1 MKVLKYTTGQSPSN
15 TPSAKSQGDRF
26 QTRPSTLVGQQPI
39 CRMTRKTLLQK
50 IYWTS
55 AGLATLVIA
64 FIVSVTFLNP
74 SSVGNTAFVA
84 NINLW
89 AFIWAV
95 NFLLFLILCFIL
107 ARDLT
112 RIYFEYRSK
121 KPGRRIKTKLIITF
135 TLFSLFPAVLMS
147 FLAFGLINSNL
158 QLWFTSPSEQLLES
172 AEAVVDTFYEQNRRL
187 VHESLRQ
194 VAASVDPEH
203 LRLQEQGGDAQ
214 LPLSLEGL
222 AIYSLEKEQ
231 VWSRNWRSE
240 DVSPALEQALR
251 GESPYH
257 RRRGNEVNR
266 ADIDLVLAARP
277 IRDGAGAIT
286 GALLAQH
293 IVPASVEFNTLE
305 AVKARVTFNALK
317 SSLRQLQVNY
327 ILILAVTTL
336 AMICG
341 FVWLGTYIARK
352 ITVPLEALASG
363 AHQLSDGNLDYRVK
377 VAAADELGVLVDSFN
392 RMATEILESRRELE
406 KANDELVHTNKELA
420 EGRNYIERIL
430 QNIGTGVMS
439 VDQDDIVQTVNQA
452 ALRIL
457 KSRREEVVGQPL
469 KKVGGRNIYQH
480 FAKMKQRARLYDSY
494 RREIVLSRA
503 DQQVYIAATVTANPQ
518 TTGSREEFLVVLD
531 ELTELIRAEKFAA
544 WQEVARRL
552 AHEIKNPLTPIQL
565 SAARVSSRFTTL
577 DHSNPAAL
585 SEFGGVLQDSVGIIT
600 AEAQALKVLVEEFS
614 RFARLPISKPTE
626 TGLHQLIEQ
635 TLEIYDGSMSSVQ
648 IRKNFDPRIST
659 VMVDPEQMR
668 RVFVNLID
676 NSLDALA
683 DCEYER
689 TLTIATRFKPASESV
704 TVEFA
709 DNGAGVAVEDYENL
723 FFPYFSKKT
732 KGTGLGLAIVQQI
745 VNDHSGYVRAEPNQP
760 RGMKFRIEI
769 PVHQLSRDEE
779 VRGVS

>member
-1 MKVLKYTTGQSPSN
+1 
-15 TPSAKSQGDRF
+15 
-26 QTRPSTLVGQQPI
+26 
-39 CRMTRKTLLQK
+39 MTRRAGRADTELEMPRRTLIQK

-55 AGLATLVIA
+55 AGLATLVIG
-64 FIVSVTFLNP
+64 FLVSVTFLNP
-74 SSVGNTAFVA
+74 SSVGNTHFVA

-95 NFLLFLILCFIL
+95 NFLLFLVLCFVL
-107 ARDLT
+107 ARNLI
-112 RIYFEYRSK
+112 RIYFEYHSNR
-121 KPGRRIKTKLIITF
+121 PGPHIKSKLIITF

-158 QLWFTSPSEQLLES
+158 RLWFTSPSEQLLDS
-172 AEAVVDTFYEQNRRL
+172 AESVVASFYEQNRRL

-194 VAASVDPEH
+194 VAASVNLEK
-203 LRLQEQGGDAQ
+203 LRLDGEDAN
-214 LPLSLEGL
+214 LPLSFEGL
-222 AIYSLEKEQ
+222 AIYSLKKEQ
-231 VWSRNWRSE
+231 VWSRGWRSE
-240 DVSPALEQALR
+240 EVLPALEQALK
-251 GESPYH
+251 GENPYH

-277 IRDGAGAIT
+277 IRDGT
-286 GALLAQH
+286 GTIRGILVGQH
-293 IVPASVEFNTLE
+293 VIPTSVEFNTLE
-305 AVKARVTFNALK
+305 AVKARVTFNAMK
-317 SSLRQLQVNY
+317 GSLRQIQVNY
-327 ILILAVTTL
+327 ILILALTTL
-336 AMICG
+336 VMIFG
-341 FVWLGTYIARK
+341 FVWLGTHIARK
-352 ITVPLEALASG
+352 ITVPLEALATG
-363 AHQLSDGNLDYRVK
+363 ARQLSDGNLDYRVNVK
-377 VAAADELGVLVDSFN
+377 AADELRVLVDSFN
-392 RMATEILESRRELE
+392 RMATEIRESRRELE
-406 KANDELVHTNKELA
+406 KANEELVQTNKELA

-439 VDQDDIVQTVNQA
+439 VDRHDMVRTVNQA

-457 KSRREEVVGQPL
+457 KAEREKVVDHPL
-469 KKVGGRNIYQH
+469 REVGGGNIYQH
-480 FAKMKQRARLYDSY
+480 FAKMKQRAKLYDSY
-494 RREIVLSRA
+494 RREIVLSQA

-518 TTGSREEFLVVLD
+518 TTGREEFLVVLD

-565 SAARVSSRFTTL
+565 SAARVSSRFANL
-577 DHSNPAAL
+577 DHSSPAAL
-585 SEFGGVLQDSVGIIT
+585 EEFGRVLQDSLSIIT
-600 AEAQALKVLVEEFS
+600 AEARTLKTLVQEFS
-614 RFARLPISKPTE
+614 RFARLPISKPVE
-626 TGLHQLIEQ
+626 TGLHQLIDQ
-635 TLEIYDGSMSSVQ
+635 TLDLYDGSMSSVR
-648 IRKNFDPRIST
+648 ICKNFDSRIGT

-676 NSLDALA
+676 NALDAIA

-689 TLTIATRFKPASESV
+689 TLTIATCFKQANDSV

-709 DNGAGVAVEDYENL
+709 DNGAGVAREDYENL

-769 PVHQLSRDEE
+769 PVHQFSQQEE
-779 VRGVS
+779 VRGLS